1 MVQRKISA
9 NFGIFGQTDMYDKK
23 ADNAFAV
30 PDTAGQSGG
39 AVL

>member
-1 MVQRKISA
+1 VVQWKISA

-23 ADNAFAV
+23 ADTAFAV
-30 PDTAGQSGG
+30 PYAAGQSGG

>member
-1 MVQRKISA
+1 MVQRKISV

-23 ADNAFAV
+23 ADTALIV
-30 PDTAGQSGG
+30 PYAAGQSRG